1 LLHFATNA
9 ETKLMTKLQTIMFE
23 HQVIDIH
30 HNPNLS
36 KKPYLVR
43 IFSYNNHYPDEIRLD
58 EIDFKNLYNILKRL

>member
-1 LLHFATNA
+1 
-9 ETKLMTKLQTIMFE
+9 MFE